1 MSPFAGFAAGV
12 ALMLVADGALCLLL
26 PRLIREAY
34 MRRALAGDP
43 ATKARGRWLVGAGT
57 LGLLAVGL
65 TL

>member
-1 MSPFAGFAAGV
+1 V

>member
-1 MSPFAGFAAGV
+1 
-12 ALMLVADGALCLLL
+12 
-26 PRLIREAY
+26 